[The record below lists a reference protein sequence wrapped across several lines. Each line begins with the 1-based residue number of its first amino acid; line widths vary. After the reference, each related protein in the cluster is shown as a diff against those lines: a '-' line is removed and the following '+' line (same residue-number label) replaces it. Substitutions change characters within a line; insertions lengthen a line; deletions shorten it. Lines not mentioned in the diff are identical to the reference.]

1 MDYSYYITPQQY
13 EIGLS
18 NGISH
23 STLTFR
29 VRRYGW
35 GINRACNEPVKQQN
49 ATSEEIKMVLKQNNI
64 SVRTFKR
71 RINAGWDSEKAI
83 KTPPLT
89 RQEALTLTANRRRKI
104 SEESYLKAESIG
116 VNRNT
121 LAKRLSMHWTLDR
134 AINTPTFNRGRNNIK
149 RGN

>member
-1 MDYSYYITPQQY
+1 MRYSWYITPDEY
-13 EIGLS
+13 NLGLK

-29 VRRYGW
+29 VRKYGW
-35 GINRACNEPVKQQN
+35 DIDRACNEPVKHQST
-49 ATSEEIKMVLKQNNI
+49 TSKEIKEVLKNNNI

-71 RINAGWDSEKAI
+71 RVISGWDIEKAI
-83 KTPPLT
+83 KTPPLS
-89 RQEALTLTANRRRKI
+89 RQEALALTANRRRKI

-121 LAKRLSMHWTLDR
+121 LKKRISTHWTLER
-134 AINTPTFNRGRNNIK
+134 AVNTLTINRGQKNIK